1 MDAPEV
7 VDAVTALATTSDV
20 IGELF
25 RPMPADKLAGLFA
38 AYDRDRAGMASIA
51 AELSNAN
58 LVRHFV
64 AANLHERDRGMLTI
78 ERLGALEPAIKAL
91 DAHYWQMALDL
102 TDVLDSMPQARRD
115 QWHDQLQKRQAPPF
129 ERVSVLRTLQEML
142 DQRATYFAER
152 VDGIFQALS
161 SEHLTN
167 RPEGFSKRMIIA
179 RAYDGISANYQMAGY
194 IHDLRCVIAKIRGRD
209 EPKRTLTIRA
219 IEFGRKDMCGK
230 WMELDGGALRMRV
243 YKVGTAHIEVHEEVA
258 WRLNQVLAF
267 LHPGAIPAPHRE
279 RPRVREHRDY
289 VLFDNPISPVV
300 LDVLAEARIGTS
312 ALGRNRVELRR
323 YSVEDEHVLDAAER
337 VLVAIGGHPVKAIPG
352 VWEFPWPVSA
362 VLGLVL
368 ASGKLPDGEAHQYY
382 PTPREIAERMV
393 AAADI
398 QPGEPVLE
406 PSAGQGHLASLL
418 GGHVVAIEISE
429 LHCAILRAR
438 GLKDVRCADFLAWR
452 HDLFR
457 KVVMNPPFAGG
468 RAIRHLEHAA
478 SMVASGGRIVALL
491 PASMASKDVLP
502 GWSLTWSDRMPF
514 PGTSIEVVMLTAEA
528 PR

>member
-161 SEHLTN
+161 REHLTN

-179 RAYDGISANYQMAGY
+179 RAHDGIGANYQTVGY
-194 IHDLRCVIAKIRGRD
+194 IHDLRCVVAKLLGRD
-209 EPKRTLTIRA
+209 EPRRTLTIRA
-219 IEFGRKDMCGK
+219 IEFGRKSMCGK
-230 WMELDGGALRMRV
+230 WVELDGGALRMRV
-243 YKVGTAHIEVHEEVA
+243 YKIGTAHLEVHEDVA
-258 WRLNQVLAF
+258 WRLNQVLAH

-279 RPRVREHRDY
+279 RPRIREHRDY
-289 VLFDNPISPVV
+289 LLFDNPIAPAI
-300 LDVLAEARIGTS
+300 LDVLANGRIGSS
-312 ALGRNRVELRR
+312 ALGERRIDLRR
-323 YSVEDEHVLDAAER
+323 WDEDPVAMAAAER
-337 VLVAIGGHPVKAIPG
+337 VLVALGGYPVPAVPG
-352 VWEFPWPVSA
+352 AWQFNYPISTVINMVI
-362 VLGLVL
+362 
-368 ASGKLPDGEAHQYY
+368 ASGKIPDGDAHQFY
-382 PTPREIAERMV
+382 PTPREIAARMV

-398 QPGEPVLE
+398 KPGERVLE
-406 PSAGQGHLASLL
+406 PSAGQGHITEFILT
-418 GGHVVAIEISE
+418 GHVVAVEASE
-429 LHCAILRAR
+429 LHCAILRAS
-438 GLKDVRCADFLAWR
+438 GVKDVRCADFLAWR
-452 HDLFR
+452 DGLFY

-478 SMVASGGRIVALL
+478 SMVAPGGRIVALL
-491 PASMASKDVLP
+491 PSGLASKEVLP
-502 GWSLTWSDRMPF
+502 RWTLTWSERMPF
-514 PGTSIEVVMLTAEA
+514 PGTSIEVVMLVAEA